1 MDCFH
6 VVDTAEWCNE
16 RWDACGFLN
25 YGFLTVYVPWSDA
38 GSYGSSHAFLVLI
51 LRTCFF
57 PTYSRIVSIV
67 CIFLFSLSLSST
79 SRFASLHLEQR
90 PA

>member
-1 MDCFH
+1 MWWILQSGAMNTGMH
-6 VVDTAEWCNE
+6 VV
-16 RWDACGFLN
+16 FLN

-79 SRFASLHLEQR
+79 SRFEER
-90 PA
+90 REF